1 MDDGRPADG
10 PTVTVS
16 QDSDTRW
23 ISFADLA
30 ARRGISRAS
39 ASKLVRRH
47 GWRRQTDNQGH
58 VLILVPVDALDR
70 PTDRPS
76 PEDDGRPAVDTP
88 DSPLDRP
95 TDTGALVAALA
106 LAERAERQ
114 ADEANKRADVAVAL
128 ADRTLAQLTDANAR
142 VDQTLAL
149 LAEATTRADR
159 FRDERDQART
169 NAQEARQAADQLRHE
184 RDSAEADTAQ
194 LREAMQ
200 KAEHDRAAALSIAD
214 EAVRAAEE
222 LRQTQAKRVGQGR
235 WARLRAAWRN
245 G

>member
-1 MDDGRPADG
+1 MDDGRAADG

-76 PEDDGRPAVDTP
+76 PADDGRPAVDTS

-95 TDTGALVAALA
+95 TDTGALAAAIA

-128 ADRTLAQLTDANAR
+128 ADRTLAHLTDANAR
-142 VDQTLAL
+142 VDQTLAQ

-169 NAQEARQAADQLRHE
+169 DAQEARQAADQLRNE
-184 RDSAEADTAQ
+184 RDSAEADAAQ
-194 LREAMQ
+194 LMQ
-200 KAEHDRAAALSIAD
+200 KTEHDRAAAVAIAD

-222 LRQTQAKRVGQGR
+222 LREAQAARAGQGR
-235 WARLRAAWRN
+235 WARLRAAWR
-245 G
+245 GE